1 MSKWNLM
8 LEILQVRG
16 GVDLEGED
24 IEIDTAIG
32 LGNSRARGSK
42 GKCVFEHWTNGYT
55 RRLVV

>member
-1 MSKWNLM
+1 M

-42 GKCVFEHWTNGYT
+42 GKCVFEHWTNGCT